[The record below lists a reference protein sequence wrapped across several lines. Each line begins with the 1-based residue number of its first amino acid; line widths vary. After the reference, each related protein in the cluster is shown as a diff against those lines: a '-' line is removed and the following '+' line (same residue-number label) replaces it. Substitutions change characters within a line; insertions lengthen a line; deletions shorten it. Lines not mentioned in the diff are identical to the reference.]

1 MSALKYDPKAVEED
15 GNDHS
20 DLVKGKYTFKVD
32 EFGECSFRSGNEGAK
47 AKLLVSFNDRDVPCY
62 VNFVYTSTALW
73 KLREFFDA
81 IDIDFEKPP
90 SPGDV
95 MGCYGM
101 AEFVVNERGYFEAKK
116 FLGDKKSRTK
126 AQPAGAV
133 AATADEAD
141 VPF

>member
-1 MSALKYDPKAVEED
+1 MSALKYNPQDVEED

-20 DLVKGKYTFKVD
+20 GLVKGKYTFKVE
-32 EFGECSFRSGNEGAK
+32 EFGETSFRSGNEGAK

-90 SPGDV
+90 TPGDV
-95 MGCYGM
+95 MGCFGM

-126 AQPAGAV
+126 AKGATPEAPA
-133 AATADEAD
+133 DD
-141 VPF
+141 NVPF